1 VREIADEMIR
11 LQEHA
16 LKIESILDLIR
27 EVSEKTNMI
36 SLNASI
42 EAAAAG
48 EVGRRF
54 SIIAGEVRELA
65 EQIAG
70 SIRQIQD
77 MISLLQQ
84 ATNRAIMVT
93 EEGTKQVDATHRVA
107 GQVGNSFQSLTAL
120 AEETATAAQ
129 EISLSSTQQTSAGE
143 HLAMTIAE
151 INEVAR
157 SFVESAREIESS
169 TLELNRLAET
179 LRQMVGPNGDQER
192 PEPDFVPSFSAGISP
207 GPKEDRHDQ

>member
-1 VREIADEMIR
+1 MLR

-16 LKIESILDLIR
+16 LRIATVAALIR

-48 EVGRRF
+48 ETGRGF
-54 SIIAGEVRELA
+54 NIIAGEVRDLA
-65 EQIAG
+65 ERIG
-70 SIRQIQD
+70 SSIREIQE

-93 EEGTKQVDATHRVA
+93 EEGAKQVDTTHLVA
-107 GQVGNSFQSLTAL
+107 GKVGNSFQALTGL
-120 AEETATAAQ
+120 AEETATAAK
-129 EISLSSTQQTSAGE
+129 EISLSSSQQTSAGE
-143 HLAMTIAE
+143 HLAATIAE

-157 SFVESAREIESS
+157 SFVESARALESS

-179 LRQMVGPNGDQER
+179 LGQLVGPNGDQER
-192 PEPDFVPSFSAGISP
+192 REPDFVPSFSAVFSP
-207 GPKEDRHDQ
+207 GPKED